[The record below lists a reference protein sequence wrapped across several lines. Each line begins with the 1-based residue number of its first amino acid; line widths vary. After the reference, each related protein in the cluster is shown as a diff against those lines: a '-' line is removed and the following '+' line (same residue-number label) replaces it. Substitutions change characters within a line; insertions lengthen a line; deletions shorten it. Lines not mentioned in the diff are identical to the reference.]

1 MKLLVIGTLVED
13 SLVNNINGYSVIAFN
28 LEHIEYIKD
37 SQGNQKAR
45 STIIACSYWTDKILL
60 APLLKKGVQVSL
72 EGTPN
77 SKITMFADGIN
88 KSSLTLK
95 VTSIQLLG
103 TNELNQFNKMIT
115 IYSFILIGMK
125 K

>member
-1 MKLLVIGTLVED
+1 MKLLVIGNLVED
-13 SLVNNINGYSVIAFN
+13 AIVNNINGYSVIAFN

-45 STIIACSYWTDKILL
+45 STIIACSYWTDKILVS
-60 APLLKKGVQVSL
+60 PLLKKGVQVSL

-77 SKITMFADGIN
+77 TKITMLADSIN

-95 VTSIQLLG
+95 ITSIQLLG
-103 TNELNQFNKMIT
+103 TNEANQVEEFYKLLNQ
-115 IYSFILIGMK
+115 
-125 K
+125 

>member
-1 MKLLVIGTLVED
+1 MKLLVIGNLVED
-13 SLVNNINGYSVIAFN
+13 SIVNNINGYSVIAFN

-60 APLLKKGVQVSL
+60 SPLLKKGVQVSL

-77 SKITMFADGIN
+77 TKITMLADSIN

-95 VTSIQLLG
+95 ITSIQLLG
-103 TNELNQFNKMIT
+103 TNELNQINEFYKLLNP
-115 IYSFILIGMK
+115 
-125 K
+125 

>member
-1 MKLLVIGTLVED
+1 MKLLVIGSLVGD
-13 SLVNNINGYSVIAFN
+13 SLVNDINGYSVIAFD

-37 SQGNQKAR
+37 SQGNQKSR
-45 STIIACSYWTDKILL
+45 TTIIAFSYWTDKILL

-103 TNELNQFNKMIT
+103 TNELNQINEFYKLLNP
-115 IYSFILIGMK
+115 
-125 K
+125 